1 MSEEPIES
9 RKETQITTEDNQ
21 ITESLNEP
29 IEEDKDNFIKKE
41 DIKTEEFNKEDI
53 KVIKNEKEE
62 VKKDKKNEIEIE
74 KEEISTSK
82 KPEKNS
88 SQLINNQNYFNKSNS
103 SYYKKN
109 SKDNLYEYVS
119 EKLSESNDPIE
130 NPDKRLS
137 INQDNSK
144 LSNYFDLDLSFYNN
158 KKQKRFH
165 EFFINDNQKNFKLK
179 HPNNKLST
187 TKYNIFTFFPKSLII
202 QFVRLSNV
210 YFLTTAII
218 QSIPIISPLSS
229 YTAIVPLIFVLSVS
243 IIREFIEDLSRLKY
257 DNMNNNEEVYVF
269 RNGEFIKSI
278 SETIKVGEIIL
289 IKEGENVPCD
299 IILIDSNLNDGLCYV
314 ETSNLDGEKNL
325 KNKLCNIL
333 TYGLFCEKKHV
344 KFEKIFTT
352 NKIIKNNILIS
363 GFVQCD

>member
-1 MSEEPIES
+1 MNDGMKKNKS
-9 RKETQITTEDNQ
+9 RKKSNC
-21 ITESLNEP
+21 SLNS
-29 IEEDKDNFIKKE
+29 DYFLSHN
-41 DIKTEEFNKEDI
+41 FNKEI
-53 KVIKNEKEE
+53 KSFQNNKLILNNNKINN
-62 VKKDKKNEIEIE
+62 D
-74 KEEISTSK
+74 
-82 KPEKNS
+82 KNS
-88 SQLINNQNYFNKSNS
+88 LQLINNQNYFSKSNS
-103 SYYKKN
+103 IIYKK
-109 SKDNLYEYVS
+109 SLKDNLYEYVS
-119 EKLSESNDPIE
+119 EKISESNYPIE

-137 INQDNSK
+137 INQDNTK

-363 GFVQCD
+363 GFVQCDLPNIDLNKIDGNITININNKVKRKYY